1 MELGNPNTLLKNRW
15 ESRECN
21 YMRMWEQD
29 AARSKRQAVTVWIR
43 VQNLP

>member
-15 ESRECN
+15 EPRERN
-21 YMRMWEQD
+21 YMRTWEQD
-29 AARSKRQAVTVWIR
+29 AARSKRQAVTVWIG